1 MTETTVRA
9 GFVITG
15 TEVLAGRVRDRN
27 GPWLADRLAELGVEL
42 AHVLITG
49 DRPAD
54 LRAALEFMRAEGAD
68 IVITS
73 GGLGP
78 TADRSEEHTSELQSP
93 CNFVCR
99 LLL

>member
-1 MTETTVRA
+1 MRA

-27 GPWLADRLAELGVEL
+27 GPWLADRLAELGIEL

-54 LRAALEFMRAEGAD
+54 LLSALEFMRAEGRRPDRHERRPRAD
-68 IVITS
+68 
-73 GGLGP
+73 GG
-78 TADRSEEHTSELQSP
+78 
-93 CNFVCR
+93 
-99 LLL
+99 